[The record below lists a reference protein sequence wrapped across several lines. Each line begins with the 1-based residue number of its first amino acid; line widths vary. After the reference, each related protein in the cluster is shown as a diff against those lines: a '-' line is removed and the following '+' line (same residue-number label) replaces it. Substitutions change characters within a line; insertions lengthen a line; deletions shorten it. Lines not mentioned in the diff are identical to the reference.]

1 MTSDT
6 KTQLALGRDIF
17 YFAREILGV
26 DLNRAQRRWFDRM
39 LVDRGWGGFRQ
50 KRIFHVAANQTGKS
64 MGLAILI
71 LWATIYKVGLDFSDH
86 EKWATSAYVW
96 YHVSPTQQQ
105 SYIPLRDIEQL
116 VAGSHRAQVKPFHLP
131 AGLIRFEKTEQ
142 YYDGFTTIF
151 GSIANFRPTDEK
163 AKALQGRRANG
174 ISFDEA
180 AFEDH
185 LTSVVNEV
193 LLMRLV
199 STGGPLIVV
208 STPNGI
214 NDFFDLVQKVIEEG
228 HHPEGLPESEKV
240 WETDDGAMVVWS
252 TVADNVGFGLSA
264 AEVERMERDLDPST
278 KEQQLRGAFLEPSE
292 AFFTPSN
299 IVTDIFLP
307 HLADEVAALPGH
319 NYVIYWD
326 PSIASDPTA
335 CVVLDVTVEPWVG
348 VYFKHYLRPPS
359 VVELINDM
367 VGLHFAYNGAK
378 DAQGKHPSRAVTGF
392 DATSMGGSILRQEL
406 SRIHPLRPVDF
417 AGPSKKAGIMQNL
430 RAAIAGR
437 RMLLP
442 KGWHRAMRELLNY
455 KLKDERIQQDVVMAL
470 AGAAYIASRGFT
482 GEVSRPFDM
491 HGRIVK
497 VAR

>member
-1 MTSDT
+1 VTDA
-6 KTQLALGRDIF
+6 KTQLALGRNIF
-17 YFAREILGV
+17 YFAEHIIGIK
-26 DLNRAQRRWFDRM
+26 LNRAQRRWFSRM
-39 LVDRGWGGFRQ
+39 VADNGWGGWRK
-50 KRIFHVAANQTGKS
+50 KRIVHVAANQVGKTI
-64 MGLAILI
+64 GLAIVI
-71 LWATIYKVGLDFSDH
+71 MWATLYKIGVDFEDAEAWTLSP
-86 EKWATSAYVW
+86 YIW

-105 SYIPLRDIEQL
+105 AYIPLRDIEL
-116 VAGSHRAQVKPFHLP
+116 LAKGAHPAQVLPFNLP

-142 YYDGFTTIF
+142 YYDGFTTAF

-163 AKALQGRRANG
+163 AKALQGRRAHG

-185 LTSVVNEV
+185 LTTVVNEV

-214 NDFFDLVQKVIEEG
+214 NDFFDLVQSIIDTG
-228 HHPEGLPESEKV
+228 YHPPDLPESEKV
-240 WETDDGAMVVWS
+240 WETDDGALVVWS
-252 TVADNVGFGLSA
+252 TIADNVGFGLSEE
-264 AEVERMERDLDPST
+264 EVARMERDIDPST

-292 AFFTPSN
+292 AFFTPSS
-299 IVTDIFLP
+299 IVSDIFLP
-307 HLADEVAALPGH
+307 HLANEVTALPGH
-319 NYVIYWD
+319 TYVIYWD

-335 CVVLDVTVEPWVG
+335 CVVLDVTVEPWIG
-348 VYFKHYLRPPS
+348 VYFKHYMRPPS

-367 VGLHFAYNGAK
+367 VGLHFAYNGVK
-378 DAQGKHPSRAVTGF
+378 DLQGKHPSRAVTGF
-392 DATSMGGSILRQEL
+392 DSTSMGGAILRQEL

-455 KLKDERIQQDVVMAL
+455 RLKDEKIQQDVVMAL

>member
-1 MTSDT
+1 MTDT

-17 YFAREILGV
+17 YFSQEVLGV
-26 DLNRAQRRWFDRM
+26 KLNRAQRRWLSRM
-39 LVDRGWGGFRQ
+39 VENNGWGGWRK
-50 KRIFHVAANQTGKS
+50 KRVIHVAANQVGKTL
-64 MGLAILI
+64 GLAVLI
-71 LWATIYKVGLDFSDH
+71 MWATLYKVGIDYADT
-86 EKWATSAYVW
+86 EAWALSPYIW

-105 SYIPLRDIEQL
+105 AYIPLRDIEL
-116 VAGSHRAQVKPFHLP
+116 LAKGAHPAQVLPFNLP
-131 AGLIRFEKTEQ
+131 AGLLKFEKTEQ
-142 YYDGFTTIF
+142 YYDGLTTVF
-151 GSIANFRPTDEK
+151 GAIANFRPTDEK
-163 AKALQGRRANG
+163 AKALQGRRAHG

-214 NDFFDLVQKVIEEG
+214 NDFFDLVQSVIDAG
-228 HHPEGLPESEKV
+228 YHPADMAEDEKV
-240 WETDDGAMVVWS
+240 WETDDGGLVVWS
-252 TVADNVGFGLSA
+252 TIADNVGYGLTD

-299 IVTDIFLP
+299 IVSDIFLP
-307 HLADEVAALPGH
+307 RLPDEQAALPGH
-319 NYVIYWD
+319 KYVIFWD
-326 PSIASDPTA
+326 PSIAQDPTA
-335 CVVLDVTVEPWVG
+335 VVVLDVTEEPWTG

-359 VVELINDM
+359 VVELVNDM
-367 VGLHFAYNGAK
+367 VGLHYAYASAK
-378 DAQGKHPSRAVTGF
+378 DPDGKNMSRAVTGF

-406 SRIHPLRPVDF
+406 SRIHPLRPVDY

-437 RMLLP
+437 RVILP

-455 KLKDERIQQDVVMAL
+455 RLKDERIQQDVVMAL
-470 AGAAYIASRGFT
+470 SGAAYIASRGFS
-482 GEVSRPFDM
+482 GEISRPFDM